1 MVDYHINSFLDNDS
15 EMDAK
20 LKLLTFYIH
29 SYEEHFC
36 CQIKSVLIFYETRIN
51 WCVWEKISF
60 PLSFIEKLLP
70 ELQSLL
76 DLIVQILAK
85 WFVEAKLGRITFSIA
100 KCKILTAKLMFF
112 KFGNIF
118 LWIRLVT

>member
-51 WCVWEKISF
+51 
-60 PLSFIEKLLP
+60 
-70 ELQSLL
+70 
-76 DLIVQILAK
+76 
-85 WFVEAKLGRITFSIA
+85 
-100 KCKILTAKLMFF
+100 
-112 KFGNIF
+112 
-118 LWIRLVT
+118 